1 MILIKLSMIRQRKVI
16 KMYVFDND
24 QLKRKLEE
32 LKISQKDFSRMIH
45 CTECAVSHYLKGDRT
60 PRLSRY
66 FKICE
71 VLNLQITDLIIRL

>member
-1 MILIKLSMIRQRKVI
+1 
-16 KMYVFDND
+16 MYMFDND
-24 QLKRKLEE
+24 RLKEE
-32 LKISQKDFSRMIH
+32 LDSKQISQKDFSQMIH

-60 PRLSRY
+60 PRLSLY